1 MKKSKI
7 RVEFRKNRLG
17 KTRSGDLTRQY
28 EEHGFQEENSA
39 AEERIGGKSELSRK
53 RTVIGEMSDDT
64 DSNAFSIILH
74 TAAASAVNGL
84 CAGRVLKVHG
94 VDSVVQTEDGRS
106 FHCITRRILKTLA
119 TDQRQP
125 VVAGDKV
132 LFRIEN
138 EAEGMIERIEPRFG
152 TIARKS
158 RKRRHILVTNVDQM
172 LIVVSA
178 AQPDLKPNLIDRLIL
193 TAEQSG
199 VKPVICINKTDLID
213 AAELQPLAGVFSSMG
228 YKVLQL
234 SVKTGQGIDRLKRL
248 LRNRSSV
255 LAGQS
260 GVGKSSLLNEA
271 DSQLHLRIG
280 ELGSANKGKHTTTTA
295 ELLEL
300 SFGGYVVDT
309 PGLRQFMLWDI
320 ISEEVFGLFRDLRP
334 YENRCRFPD
343 CTHLNEVDCAV
354 KYAVAEGRLD
364 LRRYESYLSIRF
376 GN

>member
-7 RVEFRKNRLG
+7 RVEFRKNRLR
-17 KTRSGDLTRQY
+17 KTRSGDWTRQY
-28 EEHGFQEENSA
+28 EEHGCQEENEA

-53 RTVIGEMSDDT
+53 RTVIGEISDDT
-64 DSNAFSIILH
+64 ESSAFSIILH
-74 TAAASAVNGL
+74 TAADTASSNL

-94 VDSVVQTEDGRS
+94 VDSIVQTEDGRS

-138 EAEGMIERIEPRFG
+138 ESEGMIERIEPRFG

-158 RKRRHILVTNVDQM
+158 KHRRHILVTNVDQM
-172 LIVVSA
+172 LIVVGA
-178 AQPDLKPNLIDRLIL
+178 VQTELKPNLIDRLIL

-199 VKPVICINKTDLID
+199 VQPVICINKTDLTD
-213 AAELQPLAGVFSSMG
+213 SAELQPLAGVFSSMG

-234 SVKTGQGIDRLKRL
+234 SVKTGQGIDRLRRL
-248 LRNRSSV
+248 LCNRSSV

-260 GVGKSSLLNEA
+260 GVGKSSLLNAA

-280 ELGSANKGKHTTTTA
+280 ALGNANKGKHTTTTA

-320 ISEEVFGLFRDLRP
+320 IPEEVLGLFRDLRP

-343 CTHLNEVDCAV
+343 CTHSNETDCAV

-364 LRRYESYLSIRF
+364 LRRYESYLSVRF
-376 GN
+376 GD